1 MNNPNPRIGSYIE
14 PGYAPKPVFVDDGV
28 YTQILDAIVV
38 ACLDIVLVHEGKIL
52 LGKRAWHPQAD
63 WWIIGGRMRPG
74 EELEVA
80 AARHAKRD
88 LGLELPHD
96 RFSYL
101 TSFST
106 AWKVR
111 RHAPADHGTH
121 TTSIVMV
128 IELTTEEAESIKLNE
143 EYTEQQWLAP
153 ADILAN
159 VDFHPA
165 LHQCA
170 LALAQD
176 LRANV
181 EYL

>member
-1 MNNPNPRIGSYIE
+1 MNNQNPYIGSYIE
-14 PGYAPKPVFVDDGV
+14 PGYTPKPVFVDDEV

-38 ACLDIVLVHEGKIL
+38 ACVDIVLVNEGKAL

-74 EELEVA
+74 EELGVA

-88 LGLELPHD
+88 LGLELSID

-101 TSFST
+101 TTFST
-106 AWKVR
+106 AWRLR
-111 RHAPADHGTH
+111 RHEPTDHGAH
-121 TTSIVMV
+121 TVSIVMT
-128 IELTTEEAESIKLNE
+128 IELTAEEAESIKLNE

-153 ADILAN
+153 EAILTNAN
-159 VDFHPA
+159 FHPG

-170 LALAQD
+170 QALHQ
-176 LRANV
+176 
-181 EYL
+181 E

>member
-1 MNNPNPRIGSYIE
+1 MNDSNPHIGSYIE
-14 PGYAPKPVFVDDGV
+14 PGYAPKPVFVDDEV
-28 YTQILDAIVV
+28 YTQILDGIVV
-38 ACLDIVLVHEGKIL
+38 ACLDIVLVHGGKVL

-88 LGLELPHD
+88 LGLELGLD

-101 TSFST
+101 TTFST
-106 AWKVR
+106 AWKLR

-121 TTSIVMV
+121 TASIVLT
-128 IELTTEEAESIKLNE
+128 IELTPKEAESITLNE

-153 ADILAN
+153 TEILASP
-159 VDFHPA
+159 DFHPA

-170 LALAQD
+170 RALIS
-176 LRANV
+176 L
-181 EYL
+181 

>member
-1 MNNPNPRIGSYIE
+1 MLMNNSDPRIGSYIE
-14 PGYAPKPVFVDDGV
+14 SGYTPEPVFVDDEV

-38 ACLDIVLVHEGKIL
+38 ACLDIVFVHEGKIL

-88 LGLELPHD
+88 LGLELALD

-101 TSFST
+101 TTFST
-106 AWKVR
+106 AWKMR
-111 RHAPADHGTH
+111 RHAPAENGIH
-121 TTSIVMV
+121 TTSIVMT
-128 IELTTEEAESIKLNE
+128 IELTAEEAESIKLNE
-143 EYTEQQWLAP
+143 EYTEQQWLTP
-153 ADILAN
+153 TEIIAN
-159 VDFHPA
+159 GDFHSA

-170 LALAQD
+170 QAVLHE
-176 LRANV
+176 RK
-181 EYL
+181 

>member
-1 MNNPNPRIGSYIE
+1 MNNPDPRIGSYIE
-14 PGYAPKPVFVDDGV
+14 PGYTPEPIHVADEV

-38 ACLDIVLVHEGKIL
+38 ACVDIVLVNDGKVL

-63 WWIIGGRMRPG
+63 WWVIGGRIRPG

-88 LGLELPHD
+88 LGLELALN

-101 TSFST
+101 TTFST
-106 AWKVR
+106 AWRLR
-111 RHAPADHGTH
+111 RHEPADHGTH
-121 TTSIVMV
+121 TVSIVMT
-128 IELTTEEAESIKLNE
+128 IELNAEEAKSIKLNE

-153 ADILAN
+153 EAILAN
-159 VDFHPA
+159 PDFHRV

-170 LALAQD
+170 QALGQ
-176 LRANV
+176 
-181 EYL
+181 